1 MAIEF
6 QKTNYEGRVPEIWR
20 GEAKILPGGFKLAQS
35 LPVGTVVRRG
45 TPVFVEFSD
54 NRTAS
59 ICKTATVLT
68 GGTTSAPRIAKG
80 SYFAVGD
87 KITKIGGGASAT
99 VNAIN
104 TSNAD
109 YDVLTLSGTVTGLV
123 AGDIIAE
130 TDAEAGS
137 AKFAPNAVVG
147 AELEITGKGIPT
159 LDVAYECVV
168 LLPSLAFPILDE
180 WKTGFSLKNNQSIK
194 LITQ

>member
-20 GEAKILPGGFKLAQS
+20 GEAKILPGGFKLTQN

-59 ICKTATVLT
+59 ICKTATVLK
-68 GGTTSAPRIAKG
+68 GGTASAPRIAKG

-87 KITKIGGGASAT
+87 KITKIGGEASVT

-109 YDVLTLSGTVTGLV
+109 YDVLTLSSAVTGLV

-130 TDAEAGS
+130 TAETAGS

-168 LLPSLAFPILDE
+168 LLPSLASPILDE
-180 WKTGFSLKNNQSIK
+180 WKTGFALKDNQSIK